1 MTLISTYKKGIY
13 RIEDIIKERN
23 VLINEKLNIIGPQV
37 AKLSIKKDQDKIFK
51 PFSRIDK
58 SRNKQDGG
66 FGLGLAIVKRVVDL
80 HQGNCQVEYSSL

>member
-37 AKLSIKKDQDKIFK
+37 AKLSIKKDQDKI
-51 PFSRIDK
+51 
-58 SRNKQDGG
+58 N
-66 FGLGLAIVKRVVDL
+66 
-80 HQGNCQVEYSSL
+80 